1 VVDIG
6 RMQDFVLLARKGF
19 AATDLGRSNQKQCVS
34 QAIAA
39 LVPNEVR
46 PDEVLTPDSDLRTCQ
61 MITLMRG
68 EVFYG
73 ELATRSEAAGFR
85 RMNSKENAE
94 VWVAT
99 TAGTR

>member
-1 VVDIG
+1 
-6 RMQDFVLLARKGF
+6 
-19 AATDLGRSNQKQCVS
+19 
-34 QAIAA
+34 
-39 LVPNEVR
+39 
-46 PDEVLTPDSDLRTCQ
+46 

-73 ELATRSEAAGFR
+73 ELATRSEAAGFH